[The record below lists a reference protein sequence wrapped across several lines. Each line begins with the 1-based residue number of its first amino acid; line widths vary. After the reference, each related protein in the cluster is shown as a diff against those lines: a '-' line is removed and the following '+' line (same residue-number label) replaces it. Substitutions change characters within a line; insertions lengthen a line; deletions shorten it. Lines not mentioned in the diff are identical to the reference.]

1 MVANTTPNR
10 GYQLPDAR
18 NNVNEDIYRLINAL
32 LALDVDIATLLSALA
47 GKANTGHTHGLGDVA
62 GLQTAL
68 DGKASSAHT
77 HTLAGLADVEIAGAP
92 AGRPLTTQASGKI
105 GIGDEP
111 APKVHGHEIAAIVGL
126 AAALAALAPKNAP
139 TFTNGL
145 TVGSGNSTFNGLIQ
159 AIYGQ
164 IRGEF
169 PGLDY
174 VNLLREVTHR
184 VRTVM
189 TTAGYKR
196 QSYTETANP
205 SAPTFVADDYIATA
219 GPNGVT
225 QHQWNLAG
233 VLGMRL
239 NSTTGLTLAVP
250 LDAASIKIG
259 GAPLALP
266 KSYKSPEQTITSSGP
281 LVLAHGLGVAPN
293 FVTAEL
299 VCKTADLNHAIG
311 DVVPLG
317 LISPGQQVTTSLGTY
332 TGLGVVVDATNL
344 TCRYADSPNV
354 FEIMNKNGGFIQPIN
369 PARWRLI
376 VRAFA

>member
-10 GYQLPDAR
+10 GYQLPDAT

-32 LALDVDIATLLSALA
+32 LALDVDIATLVAALA
-47 GKANTGHTHGLGDVA
+47 GKANTGHAHGLGDVA

-92 AGRPLTTQASGKI
+92 AGRPLTTQAGGKI

-111 APKVHGHEIAAIVGL
+111 APKVHTHEIAAIVGL
-126 AAALAALAPKNAP
+126 ATALAALAPKNAP

-145 TVGSGNSTFNGLIQ
+145 TVADGNSTFNGLIQ
-159 AIYGQ
+159 AVYAQFRGQ
-164 IRGEF
+164 F
-169 PGLDY
+169 PGADF
-174 VNLLREVTHR
+174 VNVLREVTQR

-189 TTAGYKR
+189 TTTGYKR
-196 QSYTETANP
+196 QSYSETANP
-205 SAPTFVADDYIATA
+205 SAPAFVADDYIATA

-266 KSYKSPEQTITSSGP
+266 KSYESPEQTITSSGQ
-281 LVLAHGLGVAPN
+281 LVLAHGLGVAPK

-299 VCKTADLNHAIG
+299 VCKTADLGFSVN
-311 DVVPLG
+311 DVVQFPLASEANSAASSG
-317 LISPGQQVTTSLGTY
+317 ISAKK
-332 TGLGVVVDATNL
+332 DATNISVRFGSNTGAL
-344 TCRYADSPNV
+344 MVAHATTGVSTYITNSS
-354 FEIMNKNGGFIQPIN
+354 
-369 PARWRLI
+369 WRLI